1 MYPYQPLMQ
10 RIEADGLIISCDFC
24 RTDWDGSAP
33 VIEGHRGAIICLECL
48 KLSLESLAPANE
60 TFKCVL
66 CLRDPLP
73 ATLDRWNHA
82 ETPTTHACRE
92 CIHQAADVF
101 DRDPDIDW
109 HWSARPPA

>member
-1 MYPYQPLMQ
+1 MQ

-24 RTDWDGSAP
+24 RTDWDGSSP

-48 KLSLESLAPANE
+48 KLSLDSLTPAGE

-66 CLRDPLP
+66 CLREPLP
-73 ATLDRWNHA
+73 ATLDRWSHPEN
-82 ETPTTHACRE
+82 PTTYACRD
-92 CIHQAADVF
+92 CIHQTADVF

-109 HWSARPPA
+109 YWSARPPGKPAS